1 MKDIY
6 TITPEIEAQLSHALT
21 ILTEYLEDCYL
32 EGKDADGRV
41 EEATEILTKLP
52 FFAKNY

>member
-6 TITPEIEAQLSHALT
+6 TITPEIEAQLSHAL
-21 ILTEYLEDCYL
+21 IMLTEYLEDCYL
-32 EGKDADGRV
+32 EGEDADGRV
-41 EEATEILTKLP
+41 EEAAEILTKLP